1 MFKKTLFTSSILIL
15 SLVLSGCSEE
25 KKEESVKETKSPA
38 TAAVAKPL
46 LPVEFIDVKKQ
57 KLPIWMRF
65 NGTTKAS
72 NKQTVQVRVKGRLKK
87 VFFEAGQMV
96 KKGDTLFEIEPDTLE
111 SQVNASKARL
121 EVDKINLKL
130 AEVDLERYAPLAK
143 DGLIPMQKYE
153 QQQTLV
159 ESYKAKVAM
168 GEARLDEKQTN
179 LGYSTIKAPI
189 SGTISRS
196 FVDVGNLVGYDGSTK
211 LTNIITSDPMYA
223 YFNPSEEDIQ
233 IIRKYRDRKEMDAVV
248 LIPTK
253 NKKLLGDRRIRG
265 TVDFSE
271 SLVDVKTSTITSRVV
286 FDNPNL
292 YVFPGTFVTVGL
304 LVTDQIDL
312 MAVPKSAI
320 QRDQIAQYVFVI
332 DEKDEIVRRNI
343 DTGYETKQFK
353 VIREGL
359 KDHDRV
365 VMSNFIKVKPKMK
378 VSPMDVTAKKGI
390 LAIMKEKNLLDLRN
404 EK

>member
-1 MFKKTLFTSSILIL
+1 MLKKMFITASMLFVP
-15 SLVLSGCSEE
+15 LVVFTACSEE
-25 KKEESVKETKSPA
+25 KNETTKAKAEVKKA
-38 TAAVAKPL
+38 L
-46 LPVEFIDVKKQ
+46 LPVEFIEIKKQ

-65 NGTTKAS
+65 NGSTKAS

-96 KKGDTLFEIEPDTLE
+96 KKGEVLFEIERDTLE
-111 SQVNASKARL
+111 SQVNASKAKL
-121 EVDKINLKL
+121 EVEKVNLKL
-130 AEVDLERYAPLAK
+130 AEADLARYAPLAK
-143 DGLIPMQKYE
+143 DGLIPVQKYE
-153 QQQTLV
+153 QQKTLV

-168 GEARLDEKQTN
+168 GEAALDEKQTN
-179 LGYSTIKAPI
+179 LGYSTIEAPI
-189 SGTISRS
+189 AGVISRS
-196 FVDVGNLVGYDGSTK
+196 FVDVGNLVGYDGPTQ
-211 LTNIITSDPMYA
+211 LTNIVVADPMYA
-223 YFNPSEEDIQ
+223 YFNPSEEEIQ
-233 IIRKYRDRKEMDAVV
+233 LIRKYRDRKEMDAVV
-248 LIPTK
+248 IIPTK

-286 FDNPNL
+286 FKNPKL
-292 YVFPGTFVTVGL
+292 TVFPGTFVTVGL
-304 LVTDQIDL
+304 LVTDKIDI

-320 QRDQIAQYVFVI
+320 QRDQISQYVFVI
-332 DEKDEIVRRNI
+332 DEKDEIARRNI

-353 VIREGL
+353 VIQKGL

-378 VSPMDVTAKKGI
+378 VSAVDVTTKKGI
-390 LAIMKEKNLLDLRN
+390 MAIMKEKNLLDLRN

>member
-1 MFKKTLFTSSILIL
+1 MLVKKIIFTLALSSAALF
-15 SLVLSGCSEE
+15 VVGCSDEA
-25 KKEESVKETKSPA
+25 KEGTKVQA
-38 TAAVAKPL
+38 KTEKPL
-46 LPVEFIDVKKQ
+46 LPVEFIEIKKQ

-65 NGTTKAS
+65 NGSTKAS

-96 KKGDTLFEIEPDTLE
+96 KKGEVLFEIERDTLE
-111 SQVNASKARL
+111 SQVNASKAKL
-121 EVDKINLKL
+121 EVEKVNLKL
-130 AEVDLERYAPLAK
+130 AEVDLARYAPLAK
-143 DGLIPMQKYE
+143 DGLIPVQKYE
-153 QQQTLV
+153 QQKTLV

-168 GEARLDEKQTN
+168 GEAALDEKQTN
-179 LGYSTIKAPI
+179 LGYSTIEAPI
-189 SGTISRS
+189 AGVISRS
-196 FVDVGNLVGYDGSTK
+196 FVDVGNLVGYDGPTA
-211 LTNIITSDPMYA
+211 LTNIVVSDPMYA
-223 YFNPSEEDIQ
+223 YFNPSEEEIQ
-233 IIRKYRDRKEMDAVV
+233 LIRKYRDRKEMDAVV
-248 LIPTK
+248 IIPTK

-286 FDNPNL
+286 FKNPKL
-292 YVFPGTFVTVGL
+292 TVFPGTFVTVGL
-304 LVTDQIDL
+304 LVTDKIDI

-320 QRDQIAQYVFVI
+320 QRDQISQYVFVI
-332 DEKDEIVRRNI
+332 DEKDEIARRNI

-353 VIREGL
+353 VIQKGL

-378 VSPMDVTAKKGI
+378 VSAVDVTTKKGI
-390 LAIMKEKNLLDLRN
+390 MAIMKEKNLLDLRN